1 MVLTRR
7 CQGALGGLG
16 QLFFQLTKLTSSQQ
30 SSDYPHEYHNFEVS
44 LKLNWKDVI
53 GSDLDNVLQGFNF
66 GCSGST
72 YFEYPI
78 LTSGTYNGG
87 SPGADRVVYDNLDN
101 FCCTSKIFDFAHSI
115 LVLCLACLTHTGAP
129 STNGFVE
136 CNF

>member
-1 MVLTRR
+1 MRSILSSAPVLLAVVSGFLFQAVKAIPFDLEARAQACNCAGRSYSATSV
-7 CQGALGGLG
+7 QNGINKALSGGAG
-16 QLFFQLTKLTSSQQ
+16 
-30 SSDYPHEYHNFEVS
+30 DYPHEYHNFE
-44 LKLNWKDVI
+44 
-53 GSDLDNVLQGFNF
+53 GFNF

-101 FCCTSKIFDFAHSI
+101 FCS
-115 LVLCLACLTHTGAP
+115 CLTHTGAP